1 MLGLRRLIGL
11 SRAMSLLKTMESEHH
26 NDEQSQDHSDH
37 DMPKRPSIDDEQK
50 PQSFPSLLDSL
61 SNPKT
66 RHQGKKLR
74 FLKDKE

>member
-1 MLGLRRLIGL
+1 MLGLQRLISL
-11 SRAMSLLKTMESEHH
+11 SRATSLLKTMESEHH

-37 DMPKRPSIDDEQK
+37 EMPKRPSIDDEQK
-50 PQSFPSLLDSL
+50 PKPLPSLLDSL

-74 FLKDKE
+74 ILKEKE

>member
-1 MLGLRRLIGL
+1 MLGLRRLISL

-37 DMPKRPSIDDEQK
+37 DMPNRPSIDGEQK
-50 PQSFPSLLDSL
+50 PKPLPSLLDSL

-66 RHQGKKLR
+66 RHKGKKLR
-74 FLKDKE
+74 MLKDKE